1 MKRLGFVLV
10 LVVLFAAGCGAD
22 GGADGGATTET
33 AELRLVATDIAYDV
47 STLTAKANQPVH
59 LSLENAGALDHDFSI
74 REIALR
80 DMHATE
86 GAGDDHM
93 MSEDAHE
100 LDLHVAAMPHG
111 GHGVVEFTPTEAGEY
126 EFYCTVPG
134 HKEAGM
140 TGTFVVTP

>member
-1 MKRLGFVLV
+1 MKRLSFVLV
-10 LVVLFAAGCGAD
+10 LIVLFAAGC
-22 GGADGGATTET
+22 GADGGATTET

-47 STLTAKANQPVH
+47 SRLTAKANQPVH

-86 GAGDDHM
+86 GAADDHM
-93 MSEDAHE
+93 MSENAHE
-100 LDLHVAAMPHG
+100 LDLHVAAMPRG

-140 TGTFVVTP
+140 TGTFVVEP